1 MLALTHS
8 DIGKLIC
15 AHTGQRVSLRTDEIQ
30 QHFDFAHAILAQL
43 EAVEGVSTLPSTPL
57 PGEALQGGEQDVFFT
72 AVYRVPKKHSA
83 EFASEVCASAFW
95 SAASWSHALD
105 ERDAARAALQQP
117 VQAAPDDSEI
127 LLAAMRR
134 AVLPLAHA
142 ANAIKF
148 YRPGYFDLDAA
159 IAAAVERRAG
169 APGEP
174 GQ

>member
-1 MLALTHS
+1 MPALTPEQEAALQALV
-8 DIGKLIC
+8 D
-15 AHTGQRVSLRTDEIQ
+15 Q
-30 QHFDFAHAILAQL
+30 AQEL
-43 EAVEGVSTLPSTPL
+43 DMGYEGVSTLPSTPL
-57 PGEALQGGEQDVFFT
+57 PGSARQGGEQDVFFT

-117 VQAAPDDSEI
+117 VQAVPEQFTG
-127 LLAAMRR
+127 
-134 AVLPLAHA
+134 PL
-142 ANAIKF
+142 NAIECLGGGE
-148 YRPGYFDLDAA
+148 YRLTVALKGVKLPTALLTMCAPATIFAA
-159 IAAAVERRAG
+159 